1 MRLIDADNLLKA
13 LKAADIDTSDL
24 VGKVRKSERL
34 LCIQYINT
42 EPTVCAENVD
52 KVMIEH
58 ETIALGKGLQMGYE
72 QARKDFE
79 RPQGEWIIKT
89 GVVSNYSA
97 CSLCDFA
104 DYRHLHFN
112 YCPGC
117 GARMSFGGKLCGG
130 ES

>member
-1 MRLIDADNLLKA
+1 MRLIDAKKLKEKMINYA
-13 LKAADIDTSDL
+13 QDQSAEDEELWASAIIRIIDDA
-24 VGKVRKSERL
+24 
-34 LCIQYINT
+34 
-42 EPTVCAENVD
+42 PTVCEMYGDIPVFN
-52 KVMIEH
+52 
-58 ETIALGKGLQMGYE
+58 
-72 QARKDFE
+72 E

>member
-79 RPQGEWIIKT
+79 RPQGEWIFT
-89 GVVSNYSA
+89 N
-97 CSLCDFA
+97 D
-104 DYRHLHFN
+104 DYGFWHCNQCKAIGSPNNNF
-112 YCPGC
+112 CPAC
-117 GARMSFGGKLCGG
+117 GALMKNP
-130 ES
+130 EV

>member
-42 EPTVCAENVD
+42 EPTVE
-52 KVMIEH
+52 
-58 ETIALGKGLQMGYE
+58 
-72 QARKDFE
+72 E

>member
-1 MRLIDADNLLKA
+1 MRLIDADA
-13 LKAADIDTSDL
+13 LKEVIRDNPYLMENLNDDNFECILDLID
-24 VGKVRKSERL
+24 
-34 LCIQYINT
+34 NA
-42 EPTVCAENVD
+42 PTVEP
-52 KVMIEH
+52 
-58 ETIALGKGLQMGYE
+58 ETYITGEDYDLYMRGYK

-79 RPQGEWIIKT
+79 RPQGEWFIKT

>member
-13 LKAADIDTSDL
+13 LKNEKIETNEII
-24 VGKVRKSERL
+24 GKARKLERM

-42 EPTVCAENVD
+42 EPTVN
-52 KVMIEH
+52 
-58 ETIALGKGLQMGYE
+58 
-72 QARKDFE
+72 E

-112 YCPGC
+112 YCPDAVRGC
-117 GARMSFGGKLCGG
+117 RSEENCAEVNHDDRIDNTL
-130 ES
+130 